1 MKYEKVAL
9 IFPGQ
14 GSQYVG
20 MGKEFYDR
28 FKLVRDIFDEA
39 GSVLGYDIAEK
50 CFKKPIPGTAIIH
63 KPDLDRTIYTQPA
76 VMVTSYACYRI
87 FEEMCKEVGVHP
99 SVRFLAGHSLGEYT
113 ALLVAGAMDFRTCA
127 DLVNKRATCI
137 TEFSEAYPHAAL
149 MAIVNKRGDLDCG
162 RIETLTQEAQVH
174 IALNNTRNQLVVGGF
189 KKNLEELSKTLKKES
204 LFSTILKVEGPFHTP
219 LMKPAADRFNN
230 DLAASRLYIAHKP
243 VIANVSAQAIV
254 DPLHIRKELHEQI
267 HTCVDWRRGAE
278 RMVENGADLF
288 IEIGPKKVLSG
299 MIKSIAPD
307 IPTLNVE
314 DVASLEATI
323 KELGAQ
329 QES

>member
-1 MKYEKVAL
+1 VKYEKVAL

-28 FKLVRDIFDEA
+28 FKLVRDIYDEA

-63 KPDLDRTIYTQPA
+63 RPDLDRTIYTQPA
-76 VMVTSYACYRI
+76 VMVTGYACYRM
-87 FEEMCKEVGVHP
+87 FEEMCNEVGIHP
-99 SVRFLAGHSLGEYT
+99 NICFLAGHSLGEYT

-149 MAIVNKRGDLDCG
+149 MNKGGELEYG
-162 RIETLTQEAQVH
+162 RIETLTKEAQVH
-174 IALNNTRNQLVVGGF
+174 IALNNTKNQLVVGGF
-189 KKNLEELSKTLKKES
+189 KKNLEELSKTLKKEN
-204 LFSTILKVEGPFHTP
+204 LFSTLLKVEGPFHTP
-219 LMKPAADRFNN
+219 LMRPAADRFRK
-230 DLAASRLYIAHKP
+230 DLAASQIYIAHTP
-243 VIANVSAQAIV
+243 LIANVSAEAIV
-254 DPLHIRKELHEQI
+254 DPLHIRKELYEQI
-267 HTCVDWRRGAE
+267 YTCVDWRRGAE

-299 MIKSIAPD
+299 MIKSIAPN

-314 DVASLEATI
+314 DVESLENTI
-323 KELGAQ
+323 KELGAR
-329 QES
+329 QEG